1 VVTRGNE
8 PATQRILVIEDEP
21 MVADVVQRY
30 LQRDGF
36 SVVTAADGKAGLKMA
51 EAVTPDLVVL
61 DLMLPKLSGFDVY
74 QRLRARSPI
83 PVIVVTARGEET
95 DRIVGLEMG
104 ADDYVAKPFSPRE
117 LAARVKAVLRRWNMP
132 PPDHGFLRA
141 GDITIEVATR
151 RARVGDRELALTA
164 KEFDLFSFL
173 VHNPRQVFSRSQL
186 LEKVWDYDFFGDP
199 STVTVHMRR
208 LRTKVE
214 PEPTRPRY
222 LKTVWGVGYKL
233 EP

>member
-1 VVTRGNE
+1 MVLMQSE
-8 PATQRILVIEDEP
+8 PTTQRILVIEDEP
-21 MVADVVQRY
+21 MVAEVVQRY

-36 SVVTAADGKAGLKMA
+36 SVFTAADGEAGLKMA
-51 EAVTPDLVVL
+51 ESVTPDLVVL

-74 QRLRARSPI
+74 QRLRAHSPV

-117 LAARVKAVLRRWNMP
+117 LAARVKAVLRRWHMP
-132 PPDHGFLRA
+132 PPANGTLRA
-141 GDITIEVATR
+141 GDITVEVAER
-151 RARVGDRELALTA
+151 RAKVGDKDLSLTA
-164 KEFDLFSFL
+164 KEFDLLTFF
-173 VHNPRQVFSRSQL
+173 VRNPRQVFSRRQL
-186 LEKVWDYDFFGDP
+186 LERVWDYDFLGDP
-199 STVTVHMRR
+199 STVTVHIRR

-214 PEPTRPRY
+214 PEPMRPRY

>member
-1 VVTRGNE
+1 MESR
-8 PATQRILVIEDEP
+8 PSKQRILVIEDEP

-36 SVVTAADGKAGLKMA
+36 SVFTAAVGEAGLSMA
-51 EAVTPDLVVL
+51 ETVGPDLVVL
-61 DLMLPKLSGFDVY
+61 DLMLPRLSGFDVY
-74 QRLRARSPI
+74 QRLRTRSPV

-117 LAARVKAVLRRWNMP
+117 LVARVKAVLRRWQMP
-132 PPDHGFLRA
+132 PPAKGVVRA
-141 GDITIEVATR
+141 GDITVEVANR
-151 RARVGDRELALTA
+151 RAIVGERELVLTA
-164 KEFDLFSFL
+164 KEFDLLSFF
-173 VHNPRQVFSRSQL
+173 VHNPRRVFTRGQL
-186 LEKVWDYDFFGDP
+186 LERVWDYDFLGDP

-214 PEPTRPRY
+214 SEPMRPRY